1 MRYGEGI
8 FVGYRGLQKLGNR
21 PSYPFGHGLAY
32 TTFEF
37 SDLRAE
43 VAEVTPETALG
54 EVVLTVSFTVT
65 NTGGRSGAQSP
76 SFISG
81 IRFLGGPPSPGTT
94 RFPAPGTGAGGK
106 RPR

>member
-65 NTGGRSGAQSP
+65 NTGGQRGVAVPQLYLGYLESSVNRP
-76 SFISG
+76 SRELRGFQHLE
-81 IRFLGGPPSPGTT
+81 LG
-94 RFPAPGTGAGGK
+94 RGK
-106 RPR
+106 RSC